1 MTVMTAENVLS
12 HLSHPLGLGQ
22 RDKSGF
28 YGTANGTRAG
38 QGSLKALALNVA
50 GQHMGRKRDN
60 RSQVGGAK

>member
-22 RDKSGF
+22 RDKSG
-28 YGTANGTRAG
+28 TRLSESL
-38 QGSLKALALNVA
+38 GSQRVAA

-60 RSQVGGAK
+60 RSQVGGTK